1 MKLMLQMSNK
11 IQMMM
16 MMMMMIKT
24 KNLRFKQPLILTE
37 LIRYKTATNMSK
49 Y

>member
-11 IQMMM
+11 IQMM

-37 LIRYKTATNMSK
+37 LIRYKTVTNMSK

>member
-1 MKLMLQMSNK
+1 MKLMLQMSKK
-11 IQMMM
+11 IQMM

-24 KNLRFKQPLILTE
+24 KNFLTE
-37 LIRYKTATNMSK
+37 LIRYKTVTNMSK

>member
-11 IQMMM
+11 IQ

>member
-1 MKLMLQMSNK
+1 MKLMLQMSKK
-11 IQMMM
+11 IQ

-24 KNLRFKQPLILTE
+24 KNLRFKQPRILTE
-37 LIRYKTATNMSK
+37 LIRYKTATYMSK

>member
-16 MMMMMIKT
+16 IMMMIKT

>member
-11 IQMMM
+11 IQMM

>member
-11 IQMMM
+11 IQM